1 MTGGKENN
9 TLCKVSIVHEEALK
23 QVRGEITRDS
33 QLAEMAELFKAFSD
47 PTRLKIINAL
57 MLSQMCVCDL
67 AALLAMTQPA
77 ISHHLKT
84 LRQTRLIKFRR
95 EGKMVYYTL
104 DDEHVALLFK
114 QGLEHADE
122 EAGRIS
128 S

>member
-1 MTGGKENN
+1 MTGGKE
-9 TLCKVSIVHEEALK
+9 TDALCKVSIVHEEALK
-23 QVRGEITRDS
+23 QVRGEITQDS
-33 QLAEMAELFKAFSD
+33 RLAEIAELFKAFSD

-67 AALLAMTQPA
+67 AALLAVTQPA

-95 EGKMVYYTL
+95 EGKMVWYTL
-104 DDEHVALLFK
+104 NDEHVALLFK

-122 EAGRIS
+122 EAGRRQA
-128 S
+128 

>member
-1 MTGGKENN
+1 MTVRKETNL
-9 TLCKVSIVHEEALK
+9 LCKVSVVHEDVIAR
-23 QVRGEITRDS
+23 VRGEMTRNS
-33 QLAEMAELFKAFSD
+33 QLADMAGLFKAFSD

-67 AALLAMTQPA
+67 AALLNMTQPA

-114 QGLEHADE
+114 QGLAHADE
-122 EAGRIS
+122 EAGRTHS
-128 S
+128 